1 MAWSCVTMPIVMHQ
15 PKFAGSHGA
24 ENPSSLAEKP
34 KLLFLC
40 PLSYFIVI
48 VATLDPRSDNP
59 TRATIRSSLPSL
71 RFAMD
76 PGTRPNSQ
84 FPSPLNPPASPLVDE
99 KNPYQPPRISKPLG
113 NDERMLHEQSRVL
126 ASPLI
131 LSIEW
136 TIILAFNL
144 IVPALV
150 AWAITS
156 TSAKL
161 GSGFA
166 IFLMALTGY
175 YFCITKPLPMLFII
189 RGGVLVALSQFVP
202 ALQLVAGAISIH
214 ALILV
219 RVVTESSFNEMLSTP
234 LAGFLVTLLTGLILI
249 SVSLTLGFLIRIVTP
264 DRWWLAKSYGTN
276 LQPRD

>member
-1 MAWSCVTMPIVMHQ
+1 
-15 PKFAGSHGA
+15 
-24 ENPSSLAEKP
+24 
-34 KLLFLC
+34 
-40 PLSYFIVI
+40 
-48 VATLDPRSDNP
+48 
-59 TRATIRSSLPSL
+59 
-71 RFAMD
+71 MD
-76 PGTRPNSQ
+76 PGTQSYSQ
-84 FPSPLNPPASPLVDE
+84 HPSPENPTTSPLVDE
-99 KNPYQPPRISKPLG
+99 KNPYQPPRISNPSG
-113 NDERMLHEQSRVL
+113 NDERLLHEQSRVL

-264 DRWWLAKSYGTN
+264 DRWWLAKSHGTN
-276 LQPRD
+276 HHPRDEYPPNP